1 MSLLCSRCG
10 RAVSEN
16 YSEEGLNTTNE
27 IHISITNLRSEN
39 DADVI
44 LQDKEIKSRIVEAR
58 HMFENS
64 ELVITGRMLRN
75 ENDHLNSKKFSVA
88 SITSRLF
95 KTYNRK

>member
-16 YSEEGLNTTNE
+16 YSKEGLNTTNK
-27 IHISITNLRSEN
+27 IHVSVTNLASEN

-88 SITSRLF
+88 SITNRLF